1 MIGFETDTTNGPVLA
16 MAGALVARNAFAT
29 ADQAKDWLAGHA
41 KGTPQAGKVTLK
53 APEIAE
59 NGNAV
64 PLTVSVESEMSEKSY
79 VKAIYVA
86 ADGNPN
92 PGVAVFELTPLSGKA
107 EIALRVRLQQTAE
120 DRRGG
125 RDERRLALHGEP
137 RGQGHHRR
145 LRRLRRKRWLTT
157 SSRACA
163 FPPPPRRARWSRS
176 RR

>member
-1 MIGFETDTTNGPVLA
+1 
-16 MAGALVARNAFAT
+16 MANARLTRRTALMVMASALVARNAFAT
-29 ADQAKDWLAGHA
+29 ADQAKEWLAGQA

-92 PGVAVFELTPLSGKA
+92 PGVAVFEMTPRSGKA
-107 EIALRVRLQQTAE
+107 EVSLRLRLQQTEKIVAVAE
-120 DRRGG
+120 MNDGSLYTASREVKVTIGG
-125 RDERRLALHGEP
+125 CG
-137 RGQGHHRR
+137 G
-145 LRRLRRKRWLTT
+145 
-157 SSRACA
+157 
-163 FPPPPRRARWSRS
+163 
-176 RR
+176 